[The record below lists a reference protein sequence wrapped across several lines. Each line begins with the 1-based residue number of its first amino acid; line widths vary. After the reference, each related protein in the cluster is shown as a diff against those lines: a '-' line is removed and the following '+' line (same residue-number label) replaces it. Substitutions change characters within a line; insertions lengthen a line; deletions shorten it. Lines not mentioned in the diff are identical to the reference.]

1 MSFWILS
8 VSERYNVRYLLPCAS
23 RNPVYD
29 FILLRLGLM
38 QPIAWVVHCDHEL
51 LNSLYQFKL
60 VPYVTTMC
68 AGHHLQKQSE
78 LLDILYSTS

>member
-8 VSERYNVRYLLPCAS
+8 VSDGYNVRYLLPCAS

-38 QPIAWVVHCDHEL
+38 LPIAWVVHCDHEL

-68 AGHHLQKQSE
+68 AGHHLQEQSE
-78 LLDILYSTS
+78 LL

>member
-60 VPYVTTMC
+60 VPLVATMC
-68 AGHHLQKQSE
+68 VGHHLQKQSE
-78 LLDILYSTS
+78 